1 MASTFLTNKSH
12 ARWRLLIHKLIPST
26 HLPFGCHSLLLH
38 SFSLIHSLIYL
49 FFFTQ
54 VLFFSHSFT
63 RSLSVHLIYI
73 LQHVPVQRLLSPPPP
88 IFGCPFSLDSW
99 ACTHTLH
106 NPIYDVTCT
115 REQLECWLLVEKSSF
130 GRLTTVK
137 FCRKLTHSLS
147 L

>member
-26 HLPFGCHSLLLH
+26 HLPFACHSLLLH
-38 SFSLIHSLIYL
+38 SFSLIHSLIYP

-88 IFGCPFSLDSW
+88 ILGCPFSLLILGR
-99 ACTHTLH
+99 AHTLSTTLFMMLRARA
-106 NPIYDVTCT
+106 NSWNAG
-115 REQLECWLLVEKSSF
+115 CWS
-130 GRLTTVK
+130 RN
-137 FCRKLTHSLS
+137 HLS
-147 L
+147 ED